1 MRTLPNAQKEKL
13 YALQADICRVL
24 GHPRRLAILDLLSG
38 GERPTADLLRE
49 LRIGKVNLSQHLS
62 VMKRAGLILTRQEGR
77 TTLHRLAFPE
87 IKDACRMIR
96 GVLARRFQ
104 QGTELARALLKA
116 AS

>member
-1 MRTLPNAQKEKL
+1 MRALPKAQKEKL

-38 GERPTADLLRE
+38 GERPTADLLHE
-49 LRIGKVNLSQHLS
+49 LHIGKVNLSQHLS

>member
-1 MRTLPNAQKEKL
+1 MPNLSKSQKEKL

-24 GHPRRLAILDLLSG
+24 GHPRRLAILDLLAG
-38 GERPTADLLRE
+38 GEKPTADLLDE
-49 LRIGKVNLSQHLS
+49 LHIGKVNLSQHLS

>member
-1 MRTLPNAQKEKL
+1 MRNLSKSEKEQL

-24 GHPRRLAILDLLSG
+24 GHPRRLAILDVLAG

-49 LRIGKVNLSQHLS
+49 LHIGKVNLSQHLS

-77 TTLHRLAFPE
+77 TTFHRLAFPE

-104 QGTELARALLKA
+104 EGTELARVLLRA
-116 AS
+116 AG